1 LCDTYGDNDE
11 VKPAPRI
18 SKVFLQAVRRLF
30 DQHLDE
36 ERYRESAI
44 DLLQRQLQRFS
55 FLQIFVF
62 DRLSAEI
69 TMRYDR
75 IL

>member
-1 LCDTYGDNDE
+1 LCHTYGDNDE
-11 VKPAPRI
+11 VKPAPGI